1 MIPNEEELKLV
12 QSDIHHVSA
21 RFAGLCR
28 RRIPK
33 VEFEQTAWVRVLAD
47 WDKFDACK
55 SSRRTWARRVATAGI
70 IDAMRTNRLMPGV
83 IYIPKE
89 AYRSGVRAPKT
100 CQIKPYY
107 NALSVV
113 DSEPLRRDDFRVT
126 VNNLIGRELNP
137 RQLEVLWLTYG
148 LGMEYREVSQ
158 RTGHSQSYVHQLL
171 SQLRKEI
178 REKNL
183 DISETSV

>member
-1 MIPNEEELKLV
+1 VIPDKELKLI

-47 WDKFDACK
+47 WSKFDACK
-55 SSRRTWARRVATAGI
+55 SNRRTWARRVATAGI
-70 IDAMRTNRLMPGV
+70 IDAMRTSKLMSGV

-107 NALSVV
+107 NALSTV

-148 LGMEYREVSQ
+148 LGMEYREVAQ
-158 RTGHSQSYVHQLL
+158 RLGLKPSYIPQLL
-171 SQLRKEI
+171 SEIRKEI

>member
-1 MIPNEEELKLV
+1 MIPDEELKLI

-47 WDKFDACK
+47 WNKFDACK

-70 IDAMRTNRLMPGV
+70 IDAMRTSKLMSGIIRVKRP
-83 IYIPKE
+83 
-89 AYRSGVRAPKT
+89 AYMSGVRAPKT

-107 NALSVV
+107 DALSVV
-113 DSEPLRRDDFRVT
+113 DSEPLSRDDFRVT
-126 VNNLIGRELNP
+126 VNNLLGRELFP
-137 RQLEVLWLTYG
+137 RQLEVLWLTYAMD
-148 LGMEYREVSQ
+148 MEYREVAQ
-158 RTGHSQSYVHQLL
+158 RLGLKPSYIPQLL
-171 SQLRKEI
+171 SEIRKEI